1 MIKYNST
8 QNKWLAMALLALMAG
23 PACSIMPGSHIK
35 AGEAESRWF
44 NGAAAEHEEAE
55 AQIGDEVRIKPVNSI
70 TGLPVVHELAPELAD
85 SLDSEGMYEYVVGP
99 GDVLNVTVWDHP
111 ELTIPA
117 GGERKPSDA
126 GNWVHPDGTI
136 FYPYVG
142 VVEVAGRNLREIRQL
157 ITKRL
162 GRYIEDPQVDVSV
175 AAFRS
180 QKVYVSGGVN
190 QPGAYP
196 LTNVPLRLLDVV
208 NQAGGV
214 SEQADWRNVILT
226 RDGKEYRL
234 SLKEI
239 YEKGDKR
246 FNVLLKS
253 DDVVHVSHSEDQK
266 VFVMGEVNKPAS
278 LSMGRNG
285 ITLAEA
291 LAESGGINEMQAN
304 ATGIFVMRRAEEE
317 GGRFI
322 DLYQLNA
329 KDATA
334 FVLADEFNLQERDI
348 VYVTA
353 APIARWN
360 RVISQIMPTIQAVYY
375 GARSAY
381 EVDRL
386 ED

>member
-1 MIKYNST
+1 
-8 QNKWLAMALLALMAG
+8 
-23 PACSIMPGSHIK
+23 MPGSHIK
-35 AGEAESRWF
+35 HSDANSTWF
-44 NGAAAEHEEAE
+44 NGDNQPTEAE
-55 AQIGDEVRIKPVNSI
+55 QALLEEQVRIKPVNSV
-70 TGLPVVHELAPELAD
+70 TGLPVVHELAPELAS
-85 SLDSEGMYEYVVGP
+85 SLDSEGMYEYIVGA

-126 GNWVHPDGTI
+126 GNWVHSDGTI

-142 VVEVAGRNLREIRQL
+142 VVKVAGLNLREIRTML
-157 ITKRL
+157 TRRL
-162 GRYIEDPQVDVSV
+162 ARYVEAPQVDVSV

-208 NQAGGV
+208 NEAGGV
-214 SEQADWRNVILT
+214 AEMGDWRNVILT
-226 RDGKEYRL
+226 RQGKEYRL

-246 FNVLLKS
+246 FNILLKA
-253 DDVVHVSHSEDQK
+253 DDVVHVSLSDDQK

-278 LSMGRNG
+278 LNMGRNG
-285 ITLAEA
+285 LTLAEA

-304 ATGIFVMRRAEEE
+304 ATGIFVMRRAEEGE
-317 GGRFI
+317 ERYI

-348 VYVTA
+348 IYVTA
-353 APIARWN
+353 APMARWN
-360 RVISQIMPTIQAVYY
+360 RVISQLMPTIQAVYF
-375 GARSAY
+375 GARASR
-381 EVDRL
+381 EIDRL
-386 ED
+386 D

>member
-1 MIKYNST
+1 M
-8 QNKWLAMALLALMAG
+8 LALMAG

-35 AGEAESRWF
+35 HSDAKSTWFNGDNTQAEAESSPLHS
-44 NGAAAEHEEAE
+44 E
-55 AQIGDEVRIKPVNSI
+55 QVRIKPVNGL
-70 TGLPVVHELAPELAD
+70 TGLPQVHELAPELAEN
-85 SLDSEGMYEYVVGP
+85 LDSEGMYEYIVGP

-126 GNWVHPDGTI
+126 GNWIHSDGTI

-142 VVEVAGRNLREIRQL
+142 VVKVAGLNLREIRTML
-157 ITKRL
+157 TRRL
-162 GRYIEDPQVDVSV
+162 SRYIEEPQVDVSV

-196 LTNVPLRLLDVV
+196 LTNVPLRLLDVI
-208 NQAGGV
+208 NEAGGV
-214 SEQADWRNVILT
+214 GEMGDWRNVILT
-226 RDGKEYRL
+226 RENKEYRL

-246 FNVLLKS
+246 FNILLKA
-253 DDVVHVSHSEDQK
+253 DDVVHVSRSEDQK
-266 VFVMGEVNKPAS
+266 VFVMGEVNNPAS

-285 ITLAEA
+285 LSLAEA

-304 ATGIFVMRRAEEE
+304 ATGIFVMRRAEEDGE
-317 GGRFI
+317 RYI

-334 FVLADEFNLQERDI
+334 FVLADEFSLQERDI
-348 VYVTA
+348 IYVTA
-353 APIARWN
+353 APMARWN
-360 RVISQIMPTIQAVYY
+360 RVISQIMPTVQAVYY
-375 GARSAY
+375 GARASR
-381 EVDRL
+381 EIDRL
-386 ED
+386 D

>member
-1 MIKYNST
+1 
-8 QNKWLAMALLALMAG
+8 
-23 PACSIMPGSHIK
+23 MPGSHIK
-35 AGEAESRWF
+35 HGKAESRWF
-44 NGAAAEHEEAE
+44 NGSAENSDASA
-55 AQIGDEVRIKPVNSI
+55 AQIDEDVRIKPVNSV
-70 TGLPVVHELAPELAD
+70 TGLPVVHELAPELAAT
-85 SLDSEGMYEYVVGP
+85 LDSEGMYEYVVGP

-142 VVEVAGRNLREIRQL
+142 VVEVAGRNLRDIRQL

-180 QKVYVSGGVN
+180 QKVYVSGGVH

-214 SEQADWRNVILT
+214 SEEADWRNVILT

-246 FNVLLKS
+246 FNILLKS
-253 DDVVHVSHSEDQK
+253 DDVVHVSRSEDQK
-266 VFVMGEVNKPAS
+266 VFVMGEVNKPAA

-285 ITLAEA
+285 LTLAEA

-317 GGRFI
+317 SGRFI

-329 KDATA
+329 KSATA

-386 ED
+386 DD